1 MGPRKTADFP
11 FGKVMQTQGDSE
23 GQGGPGV
30 LQFMESQRAGHDLA
44 NETTKKGE
52 GDDFQVFYMAELY
65 LKALC
70 VPIRFLPKILP
81 KESISLLTQHSKPP
95 I

>member
-1 MGPRKTADFP
+1 M
-11 FGKVMQTQGDSE
+11 
-23 GQGGPGV
+23 

-65 LKALC
+65 LKA
-70 VPIRFLPKILP
+70 
-81 KESISLLTQHSKPP
+81 H
-95 I
+95 